1 MADINYLD
9 SKKGKLPSGHVTAI
23 HCLMIPISN
32 EILLLPNA
40 SIAEVIGYQE
50 PDKDKDAPD
59 WLLGRIIWRDYRLPV
74 VSFEHAVSGGSGA
87 SARKGSRIAILNTL
101 NGNSKLPYIGL
112 LTQGIP
118 HLQVVQEKNIIPNTQ
133 GDSKSR
139 FVKEYV
145 LVNGEPAAIPD
156 IDELEKRI
164 LL

>member
-1 MADINYLD
+1 MADINYLH
-9 SKKGKLPSGHVTAI
+9 SNKNKLLPGHVTAI
-23 HCLMIPISN
+23 HCLMIPVSD

-50 PDKDKDAPD
+50 PEKDQDTKD
-59 WLLGRIIWRDYRLPV
+59 WLLGRINWRDYRVPV
-74 VSFEHAVSGGSGA
+74 VSYELAVGGGSNA
-87 SARKGSRIAILNTL
+87 RDRKGSRIAILNTL

-133 GDSKSR
+133 GGSKSR

-156 IDELEKRI
+156 VDELEKR
-164 LL
+164 LLL

>member
-1 MADINYLD
+1 MADITYLN
-9 SKKGKLPSGHVTAI
+9 KGKGMLPEGRMTAI

-50 PDKDKDAPD
+50 PESGKEAHD
-59 WLLGRIIWRDYRLPV
+59 WLIGRINWRDYRVPV
-74 VSFEHAVSGGSGA
+74 ISFEMASGLESSA
-87 SARKGSRIAILNTL
+87 KARKGSRIAILNTL

-118 HLQVVQEKNIIPNTQ
+118 HLQVVQEKNIIPNSQ
-133 GDSKSR
+133 GDGNGR
-139 FVKEYV
+139 FVKEHV

-156 IDELEKRI
+156 IDELEKR
-164 LL
+164 LLL